1 MLLCRCPCV
10 EGICLEAHECPD
22 SHKYPAPNNECLLRT
37 MLLDARVP
45 TKEHR
50 FNFSIVKNYRGR
62 AAPCVPPPYNRGST
76 EYLGSTAKYSIRGYI

>member
-62 AAPCVPPPYNRGST
+62 DVPCVPGPGPGPGPWAWAWAWLPPPSRV
-76 EYLGSTAKYSIRGYI
+76 